1 MANMHAGVLSID
13 GSIPS
18 ILGGKTDGAA
28 SFTNQVMILEGFLP

>member
-1 MANMHAGVLSID
+1 MHAGVLSID